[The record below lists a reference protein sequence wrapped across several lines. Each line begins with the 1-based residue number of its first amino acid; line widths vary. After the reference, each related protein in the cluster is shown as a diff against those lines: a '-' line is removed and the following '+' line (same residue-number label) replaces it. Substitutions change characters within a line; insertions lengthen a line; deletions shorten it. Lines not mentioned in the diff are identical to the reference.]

1 MKPKTPKKVA
11 KPWGYEI
18 WIANNFDN
26 NYCGKILHIEHGH
39 NSSMH
44 FHGEKHETFYILN
57 GGLRVDYIDTE
68 TAEESSV
75 VLKEG
80 ETLEIDRLQPHK
92 LAPLGGAVDIIEVS
106 TFHKDQDS
114 KRISL

>member
-1 MKPKTPKKVA
+1 
-11 KPWGYEI
+11 
-18 WIANNFDN
+18 
-26 NYCGKILHIEHGH
+26 
-39 NSSMH
+39 MH